1 MVRQPVVIMGAGPAG
16 LCAGYELSKNGVQ
29 SLIFEKGA
37 IVGGLA
43 RTETYRGFRFDVG
56 GHRFYTKV
64 PAIEQIWHEVLGDD
78 LLVRQRMSRIYYNG
92 RFYNYPLH
100 LPNTLKNLG
109 IWESAL
115 ILGSYLK
122 AQMQP
127 QAPEET
133 FEHWVTNRF
142 GRRLYE
148 TFFKTYTEKVWGIPC
163 STIRAD
169 WAAQRIKGLSVR
181 SAVTNALFGANG
193 VKSLIE
199 EFLYPRLG
207 PGMMWERMQ
216 QLIEAR
222 QSRVELGA
230 RVVGVRHNGRSI
242 QNITIE
248 QNGATHTVQ
257 GKQYI
262 SSMPLSQLVQCMDPA
277 PPAEI
282 LQAATSLNYRDF
294 LIVVLLIDEPAL
306 FPDNWIYVHD
316 PLVKVGR
323 IQNFKNWSEVMV
335 PDPRK
340 TSLGMEYFCNVGDDI
355 WSQTDEKLIDL
366 ASQELEELGLGQ
378 ARLVEDGTV
387 IRQRKA
393 YPVYDETYRRHV
405 RLIAD
410 YLARFTNLQ
419 TIGRNGM
426 HRYNNQ
432 DHSMLTGLLAAQ
444 NILGKQHDLWQVNTE
459 RSYYEEVVVEA
470 PESASTGHAVM
481 SRDLLES
488 C

>member
-1 MVRQPVVIMGAGPAG
+1 MVCQPVVIMGAGPAG
-16 LCAGYELSKNGVQ
+16 LCAGYELSKNGVR
-29 SLIFEKGA
+29 SLVFEKGA
-37 IVGGLA
+37 LVGGLA

-64 PAIEQIWHEVLGDD
+64 PEIERIWHEVLGDD

-92 RFYNYPLH
+92 RFYNYPLR
-100 LPNTLKNLG
+100 LPNTLGNLG
-109 IWESAL
+109 LWESTL

-122 AQMQP
+122 SQMQP
-127 QAPEET
+127 HAPEET
-133 FEHWVTNRF
+133 FEHWVINRF

-199 EFLYPRLG
+199 EFYYPRLG

-216 QLIEAR
+216 QLIEAQ
-222 QSRVELGA
+222 QSRVELES
-230 RVVGVRHNGRSI
+230 RVVGVKHNGRAVASI
-242 QNITIE
+242 TVE
-248 QNGATHTVQ
+248 QKCGRTQVIQAEHF
-257 GKQYI
+257 I
-262 SSMPLSQLVQCMDPA
+262 SSMPLSQLVLCMDPA
-277 PPAEI
+277 PPPEI
-282 LQAATSLNYRDF
+282 LRAASSLNYRDF
-294 LIVVLLIDEPAL
+294 LIVVLLLDEAEL
-306 FPDNWIYVHD
+306 FPDNWVYVHD

-323 IQNFKNWSEVMV
+323 IQNFKNWSEAMV
-335 PDPRK
+335 PDLGK
-340 TSLGMEYFCNVGDDI
+340 TSLGMEYFCTVGDDV
-355 WSQTDEKLIDL
+355 WSLSDEELIRL
-366 ASQELEELGLGQ
+366 ATRELEELGLGE

-393 YPVYDETYRRHV
+393 YPVYDETYMNHV

-410 YLARFTNLQ
+410 YLERFTNLQ

-432 DHSMLTGLLAAQ
+432 DHSMLTGLLATQ

-459 RSYYEEVVVEA
+459 RSYYEIQTVA
-470 PESASTGHAVM
+470 RNG
-481 SRDLLES
+481 RDLPYSIEKS
-488 C
+488 KTG

>member
-1 MVRQPVVIMGAGPAG
+1 MVRQPVVIVGAGPAG

-29 SLIFEKGA
+29 SLLFEKGA

-56 GHRFYTKV
+56 GHRFYTKAPEV
-64 PAIEQIWHEVLGDD
+64 EQIWHEVRL
-78 LLVRQRMSRIYYNG
+78 SRIYYNG

-109 IWESAL
+109 LRESAL
-115 ILGSYLK
+115 ILASYLK
-122 AQMQP
+122 SQVQP
-127 QAPEET
+127 HAPEET

-181 SAVTNALFGANG
+181 SAVTNALFRSNG

-199 EFLYPRLG
+199 EFLYPRQG

-216 QLIEAR
+216 QLLEAR
-222 QSRVELGA
+222 QSHVALETA
-230 RVVGVRHNGRSI
+230 VVKVKRNGR
-242 QNITIE
+242 TIE
-248 QNGATHTVQ
+248 SITVQ
-257 GKQYI
+257 QKDGQTQLIQTDHLI
-262 SSMPLSQLVQCMDPA
+262 SSMPLSQLMLCMDPA
-277 PPAEI
+277 PPPEI
-282 LQAATSLNYRDF
+282 LQAANSLNYRDF
-294 LIVVLLIDEPAL
+294 LIVVLLLDEAEL

-323 IQNFKNWSEVMV
+323 IQNFKNWSEEMV
-335 PDPRK
+335 PDLGK
-340 TSLGMEYFCNVGDDI
+340 TSLGMEYFCTVGDDI
-355 WSQTDEKLIDL
+355 WSLSDEALIQL
-366 ASQELEELGLGQ
+366 AARELEDLGLGQ
-378 ARLVEDGTV
+378 ARLVEDGIV

-393 YPVYDETYRRHV
+393 YPVYDETYIRHV
-405 RLIAD
+405 QLIAD
-410 YLARFTNLQ
+410 YLESFTNLQ

-459 RSYYEEVVVEA
+459 RSYYEIQTVA
-470 PESASTGHAVM
+470 RNG
-481 SRDLLES
+481 RDPLP
-488 C
+488 